1 MAYARGPESKDATSL
16 TTTMNAAVSVPP
28 WATDPERQYAED
40 EDNCIYRLPI
50 TFTVVNADRVPVWSL
65 VPYAFL
71 MEAGDAP
78 PEVNPSLWRNAKLN
92 MNAGLYRVVEN
103 AVYQVRGMD
112 LSNIT
117 FLEPADP
124 KGSIVI
130 VDPLVSEECAAAAL
144 KLYYSYRPY
153 RPIGAVIY
161 THCHVDHYGGVG
173 GVISQQDVDSKKV
186 QVIAPA
192 GFMDH
197 AVSENVY
204 AGVAMAR
211 RATFMYGV
219 EILRGPK
226 GQVDAGLGKATSWG
240 TTGIIKPTFE
250 ISASTPPGQPVTIC
264 GIEFEFQLT
273 PNTEAP
279 AEMNFYL
286 TQSRALCIAEN
297 ATPTLHNIYSLR
309 GAQVR
314 DAKAWSEYLHDAVTG
329 FGPRT
334 DHLFASHFWPRW
346 NTSSQPTAITDFLTS
361 QADLYRFLHDQAMRD
376 ANEGRTMLEV
386 AQDLDDQVPVS
397 LSSQWFNHGYYGTAN
412 HNLKAVY
419 QRYLGW
425 YDGNAANLHALPPE
439 EAGRRY
445 VEALGGPEA
454 TFQMAVNLYND
465 PNVTVDDYRWC
476 AQLLSHI
483 VFGYPDRPAEAGRHQ
498 LADVLEQLGYQAE
511 SAPWR
516 NFYLSAAAE
525 LREPRPPLRQ
535 AGVITLDMMNAMT
548 VRQVFDYLALRAGLA
563 RPQHPVDAPT
573 IGLTVLNPDGTD
585 LETTVRYRNSVLVYE
600 EAAPPGGTADA
611 TYLITRA
618 GLSSLALGT
627 SPADLPAGALKVM
640 TGSMLPINAIYDS
653 LVDFDINFPLTRP

>member
-1 MAYARGPESKDATSL
+1 MAAARGPESKDATGL
-16 TTTMNAAVSVPP
+16 TTAMNGAVDVPP
-28 WATDPERQYAED
+28 WISDPERPYAE
-40 EDNCIYRLPI
+40 ERCVYRLPI
-50 TFTVVNADRVPVWSL
+50 DFTVRDADDKPVWSL
-65 VPYAFL
+65 LPYAFL
-71 MEAGDAP
+71 LEPGDAP
-78 PEVNPSLWRNAKLN
+78 AEVNPSLWRNAKLN
-92 MNAGLYRVVEN
+92 MNAGLFEVVPN

-124 KGSIVI
+124 KGSIVV

-144 KLYYSYRPY
+144 KVYYDNRPIR

-173 GVISQQDVDSKKV
+173 GIVSQQAVDAGTVKV
-186 QVIAPA
+186 YAPA

-197 AVSENVY
+197 AVSENVF

-219 EILRGPK
+219 EILRGSK
-226 GQVDAGLGKATSWG
+226 GQVDAGLGKASSWG
-240 TTGIIKPTFE
+240 TTGIIKPTCE
-250 ISASTPPGQPVTIC
+250 ISASTPSGSPVDIC
-264 GIEFEFQLT
+264 GIKFEFQLT

-286 TQSRALCIAEN
+286 PQSRALCIAEN

-314 DAKAWSEYLHDAVTG
+314 DAKAWSEYLHDAVAD

-334 DHLFASHFWPRW
+334 DFLFASHFWPRW
-346 NTSSQPTAITDFLTS
+346 NTGAKPTAITDFLTS

-376 ANEGRTMLEV
+376 ANQGRTMIEI
-386 AQDLDDQVPVS
+386 AEDLDDQVPAS
-397 LSSQWFNHGYYGTAN
+397 LASQWFNHGYYGTGN

-439 EAGRRY
+439 ESGRRY
-445 VEALGGPEA
+445 VDALGGPEA
-454 TFQMAVNLYND
+454 TLTIAMNLYND
-465 PNVTVDDYRWC
+465 PKVTVDDYRWC

-483 VFGYPDRPAEAGRHQ
+483 VFGYPDLPAQTGRHQ

-516 NFYLSAAAE
+516 NFYISAAAE
-525 LREPRPPLRQ
+525 LREPELPPRPTK
-535 AGVITLDMMNAMT
+535 VISLDMMNAMS
-548 VRQVFDYLALRAGLA
+548 VQQVFDYLALRARLA
-563 RPQHPVDAPT
+563 PPQHPLDTPT
-573 IGLTVLNPDGTD
+573 IGLTVLNPNGTQ
-585 LETTVRYRNSVLVYE
+585 LKTTVRYRNSVLVYE
-600 EAAPPGGTADA
+600 EAEPPGGTADA
-611 TYLITRA
+611 TYLITRE
-618 GLSSLALGT
+618 GLSLLALGT
-627 SPADLPAGALKVM
+627 SPDALPTGALKLM
-640 TGSMLPINAIYDS
+640 TGSMLPIEAIYES
-653 LVDFDINFPLTRP
+653 LVVFDINFPLTRP